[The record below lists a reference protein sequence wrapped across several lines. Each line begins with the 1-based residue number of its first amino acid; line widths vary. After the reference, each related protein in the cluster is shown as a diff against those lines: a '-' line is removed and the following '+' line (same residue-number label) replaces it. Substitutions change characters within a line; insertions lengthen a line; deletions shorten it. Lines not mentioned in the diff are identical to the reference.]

1 MFLVYFGC
9 HSFIRCVFW
18 KCLLP
23 VCVLFLILLTLPL
36 AEQKFLILIKF
47 SLSILSFIHC
57 TFDVMFEKSSPYP
70 SPPRF
75 SPVLSCVVLC
85 FAYRPII
92 HFQLI
97 FVKDIS
103 SVSRFTFF
111 ICEGPVFF
119 STICCSF
126 ALSLGFPDSSVGKES
141 TCNAGDPSSIPG
153 SGRSA
158 GERIGYPLQY
168 SWAFLLAQ
176 LVQNLPVMKEIW
188 VRSWVGKIPW
198 ERERLPTP
206 VFWPREFYGL
216 YSSWDFKE
224 SDKTVQ
230 HSALSSNI
238 NWAYLC

>member
-1 MFLVYFGC
+1 
-9 HSFIRCVFW
+9 
-18 KCLLP
+18 
-23 VCVLFLILLTLPL
+23 
-36 AEQKFLILIKF
+36 
-47 SLSILSFIHC
+47 
-57 TFDVMFEKSSPYP
+57 MFEKSSPYP

-168 SWAFLLAQ
+168 SGLENSMDCIVHGISKSQTRLCNIQHFHQISIEHIYVSLFLGSLFC
-176 LVQNLPVMKEIW
+176 P
-188 VRSWVGKIPW
+188 
-198 ERERLPTP
+198 
-206 VFWPREFYGL
+206 
-216 YSSWDFKE
+216 
-224 SDKTVQ
+224 
-230 HSALSSNI
+230 
-238 NWAYLC
+238 